1 MVTINV
7 RVFLSLLVSVLIA
20 GLSGCTTPFPYDDYD
35 YTVDSLELGIAFPPV
50 GNAEQLQFTIG
61 AMTSLNMTM
70 IRFSQTW
77 SLREPENDAWNW
89 APLAAR
95 VAKLG
100 AAEKEIFLSLE
111 LKEFPDWTHG
121 LSLDELKSEFREYIS
136 LLLSLY
142 GENLSYIQYGNEW
155 NWEIDQFRSGDDAEY
170 IALANILY
178 EEVQALS
185 ADRRPTVVL
194 GSLSI
199 GALRGIAFAQDRIDN
214 VSFQGEELYGEDD
227 LAEADVALVDEVPRM
242 RDIISEVKFD
252 AVDLHF
258 YDDVWN
264 WSIYMDAFTQ
274 LVSQA
279 GKNLDGIPIVVSE
292 FGGPHPELEPKNQNY
307 RAAQLVEYVRT
318 LDALPV
324 ELALY
329 FKLVES
335 SGPYIVH
342 SNSYLYDR
350 NLRST
355 PSFEVMRRFAGGR
368 KTSGTQ

>member
-1 MVTINV
+1 
-7 RVFLSLLVSVLIA
+7 
-20 GLSGCTTPFPYDDYD
+20 
-35 YTVDSLELGIAFPPV
+35 
-50 GNAEQLQFTIG
+50 
-61 AMTSLNMTM
+61 
-70 IRFSQTW
+70 
-77 SLREPENDAWNW
+77 
-89 APLAAR
+89 
-95 VAKLG
+95 
-100 AAEKEIFLSLE
+100 
-111 LKEFPDWTHG
+111 
-121 LSLDELKSEFREYIS
+121 
-136 LLLSLY
+136 
-142 GENLSYIQYGNEW
+142 
-155 NWEIDQFRSGDDAEY
+155 
-170 IALANILY
+170 
-178 EEVQALS
+178 
-185 ADRRPTVVL
+185 
-194 GSLSI
+194 LSI

-227 LAEADVALVDEVPRM
+227 LAEADAALVDEVPRM
-242 RDIISEVKFD
+242 RDIISEVNFD